1 MLKNKSIFWVVG
13 SGVAVFGL
21 FVILSLSSGSD
32 SKDTNDVSGAPCIY
46 SEVFHIHPHLQILVN
61 GQEEIIPADIGV
73 EPGCTREIHT
83 HKTDGEIHIE
93 AAKDRGFKFSN
104 FLSVWGKS
112 LQRPD
117 YLLTMTVDGVET
129 TDTSFVLKDKQQII
143 LSYTKTQ

>member
-13 SGVAVFGL
+13 SGVAVLGL
-21 FVILSLSSGSD
+21 FIMLSLSSGSD
-32 SKDTNDVSGAPCIY
+32 SNDTNDVSGAPCIY
-46 SEVFHIHPHLQILVN
+46 SEVFHIHSHLKIFVN
-61 GQEEIIPADIGV
+61 GQEEVIPAGIGV

-83 HKTDGEIHIE
+83 HKPDGEIHIE

-112 LQRPD
+112 LERPD
-117 YLLTMTVDGVET
+117 YTLIMTVDGLET

-143 LSYTKTQ
+143 LNYTKTQ